1 MYRKLLL
8 FSCLFILFTTLALPA
23 QALAGSSNSE
33 LNDELVFGG
42 NFTLR
47 SGQTLN
53 GDLVV
58 FGGSA
63 TLEDGSLVTGS
74 VVLIG
79 GNILINGTV
88 EGSVAGIGGCPTLT
102 STASVRG
109 DVVTIGCQLSDEEK
123 TRVAGSVR
131 SEEDAFF
138 PIRFELG
145 RSFPGVWI
153 THYPTIWG
161 ILGLLFSVFLL
172 SALAIGLV
180 AIWPTGAERT
190 ARVIV
195 RQPWTSG
202 GLGCLTLIIAPITLI
217 LLAITVILI
226 PVTVMGFLGLA
237 LFTLFGWIALGLV
250 IGQRLAAAFR
260 QDWHPAMMAGT
271 GTFIL
276 SLVAFGI
283 SRAVVCVGWMV
294 PFVVSLLGLGA
305 VILALF
311 DRGTG
316 RASLATV
323 TVTSGPGSASI
334 VESPTPEDQPVPIAP
349 PTPEPPNET
358 PTD

>member
-1 MYRKLLL
+1 MFRKVLL
-8 FSCLFILFTTLALPA
+8 FSCLLILFTALALPA
-23 QALAGSSNSE
+23 QALAGGSNSAS
-33 LNDELVFGG
+33 NDELVFGG

-63 TLEDGSLVTGS
+63 TLEDGSLVTGNI
-74 VVLIG
+74 VLIG
-79 GNILINGTV
+79 GNVLINGTI
-88 EGSVAGIGGCPTLT
+88 EGSVVGIGGCPTLA
-102 STASVRG
+102 STASVSG
-109 DVVTIGCQLSDEEK
+109 DVVTIGCHLSDEEK
-123 TRVAGSVR
+123 ARVSGSIH

-180 AIWPTGAERT
+180 AIWPAGAERT
-190 ARVIV
+190 ARVLV
-195 RQPWTSG
+195 RQPWASG
-202 GLGCLTLIIAPITLI
+202 GMGCLALIIAPITLI
-217 LLAITVILI
+217 LFAITVILI

-250 IGQRLAAAFR
+250 IGQRLAVALR

-271 GTFIL
+271 GTFLL

-283 SRAVVCVGWMV
+283 SRTVICVGWMV
-294 PFVVSLLGLGA
+294 PFLISLLGLGA

-311 DRGTG
+311 GGGTT

-323 TVTSGPGSASI
+323 TVTTGAESPSI
-334 VESPTPEDQPVPIAP
+334 VEPPAPTDPPVPIAP
-349 PTPEPPNET
+349 SAPQPPSET
-358 PTD
+358 PTN